1 MNRKKAFSLIELS
14 IVILIIGILVA
25 GVTQSSRIINQ
36 VRLQGARAITQN
48 SPINSIKDLAIWL
61 ETTMEGSFII
71 DEAQEGSTIS
81 EWRDNN
87 PLTTQKNKFIQPNAS
102 IRPIYKASAINNL
115 PGIMFEDSQSYFI
128 GRVLYFPNAIAGDFV
143 ATSNMTLFLVITL
156 DSFQPNGSSLINW
169 FIAPN
174 IRILTHFVWPD
185 NNIYFDFGYCCD
197 STSRIFTG
205 INPNDYIKN
214 PKIVTYFKNGNSL
227 GFRSN
232 GVQLVNS
239 NSATSRIPAGLSS
252 SFIIGEGVR
261 GKLAEL
267 IMYNR
272 SLNAEETKDIEQYL
286 SKKWS
291 IKLVN

>member
-1 MNRKKAFSLIELS
+1 
-14 IVILIIGILVA
+14 
-25 GVTQSSRIINQ
+25 
-36 VRLQGARAITQN
+36 
-48 SPINSIKDLAIWL
+48 
-61 ETTMEGSFII
+61 
-71 DEAQEGSTIS
+71 
-81 EWRDNN
+81 
-87 PLTTQKNKFIQPNAS
+87 
-102 IRPIYKASAINNL
+102 
-115 PGIMFEDSQSYFI
+115 
-128 GRVLYFPNAIAGDFV
+128 
-143 ATSNMTLFLVITL
+143 
-156 DSFQPNGSSLINW
+156 LINW